1 MKHLSGMLRGR
12 GRPLTYLEHI
22 LLFILGISSGLL
34 AAAGIFAF
42 IVMIGIFTRLAS
54 RTRTSSYTSL
64 YENMIILGGSLGN
77 VLIIY
82 GLHIPL
88 FITGTIVF
96 GLFSGIFVGCLAMA
110 LAEVLNVFPILIKR
124 AGIVCGLP
132 VIILCV
138 AIGKAVGAL
147 LQFYVF

>member
-1 MKHLSGMLRGR
+1 M
-12 GRPLTYLEHI
+12 TYLEHL
-22 LLFILGISSGLL
+22 LLFVFGISSGVL

-77 VLIIY
+77 VLIMY
-82 GLHIPL
+82 GLRLPL
-88 FITGTIVF
+88 FVTGTIVF

-110 LAEVLNVFPILIKR
+110 LAEVLNVFPILVKR
-124 AGIVCGLP
+124 AGIVWGLP

-138 AIGKAVGAL
+138 AIGKGVGAFI
-147 LQFYVF
+147 QFYVMG